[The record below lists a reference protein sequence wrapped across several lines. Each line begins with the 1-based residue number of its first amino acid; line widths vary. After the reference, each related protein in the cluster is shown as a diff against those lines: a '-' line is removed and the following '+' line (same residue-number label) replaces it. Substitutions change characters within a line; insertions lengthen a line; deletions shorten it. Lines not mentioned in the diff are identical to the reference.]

1 MAAAEGG
8 GKAPKDAEVEV
19 EAAVAE
25 AVAASLLAHGGF
37 HDELVVED
45 DIVHFRSA
53 DAFTAEVDEA
63 TGGAIT
69 CSITWVCA
77 MEGGAW

>member
-8 GKAPKDAEVEV
+8 SKAPEDTEVEV

-25 AVAASLLAHGGF
+25 AVAASLLA
-37 HDELVVED
+37 LLP
-45 DIVHFRSA
+45 FRSA
-53 DAFTAEVDEA
+53 DAFKAGVDEA

-69 CSITWVCA
+69 CSIAWVCA
-77 MEGGAW
+77 MESGAW